1 MARGKTTIGHRHNFR
16 QVHVLSFSAFLYNRR
31 ATLVLEECGV
41 NIYVMDHPVVGYFE
55 TMSLGCFMVLNA
67 TFNNISVIYWPS
79 VLLVDETGVPREN
92 HRHITSHFITSCF
105 SEYTPPSTTHNFSG
119 DRQWLHSKCNYH
131 IITTM
136 TAAPMSLE
144 MGIWLWIR
152 VEWTDKYEWINI
164 EYSLC
169 LQRIM
174 FVVITIRSSP
184 HSWLNIGFI
193 ARVKPPCH

>member
-92 HRHITSHFITSCF
+92 HRHITSHFIISCF

-119 DRQWLHSKCNYH
+119 DRQ
-131 IITTM
+131 
-136 TAAPMSLE
+136 
-144 MGIWLWIR
+144 
-152 VEWTDKYEWINI
+152 
-164 EYSLC
+164 
-169 LQRIM
+169 
-174 FVVITIRSSP
+174 
-184 HSWLNIGFI
+184 
-193 ARVKPPCH
+193 